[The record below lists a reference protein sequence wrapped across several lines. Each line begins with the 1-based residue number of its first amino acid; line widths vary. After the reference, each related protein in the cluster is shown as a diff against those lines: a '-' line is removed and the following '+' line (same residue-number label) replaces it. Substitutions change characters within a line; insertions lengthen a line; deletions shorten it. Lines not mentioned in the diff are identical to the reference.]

1 MKSARNKTLD
11 LPLEDCGDALGR
23 CLFPK
28 APLTAAE
35 IGDRVICGDFF
46 SVAPLLP
53 DACFDL
59 IVADPPYNRRKEYAG
74 EIFSKKGAA
83 DYAAFTAGWLK
94 EIRRLAKENASV
106 YVCSDWQTG
115 VLLAPLLGEYFTVR
129 SRITWQREK
138 GRGAAKNWKNCLED
152 VWFCTVSD
160 DYYFD
165 LNAVKQVRRV
175 KAPYRA
181 NGQPKDWTQT
191 ENGRVRATCPSNF
204 WDDITVPFWSM
215 AENTAHPAQKPEKLI
230 AKLLLASSAP
240 GSLVFDPF
248 GGSGTTAVTA
258 AKLGRRFTTIEKSEQ
273 YCAWA
278 QLRLE
283 KARED
288 PRIQG
293 FEDGVFTKN

>member
-1 MKSARNKTLD
+1 M
-11 LPLEDCGDALGR
+11 
-23 CLFPK
+23 
-28 APLTAAE
+28 
-35 IGDRVICGDFF
+35 
-46 SVAPLLP
+46 
-53 DACFDL
+53 
-59 IVADPPYNRRKEYAG
+59 
-74 EIFSKKGAA
+74 
-83 DYAAFTAGWLK
+83 
-94 EIRRLAKENASV
+94 
-106 YVCSDWQTG
+106 
-115 VLLAPLLGEYFTVR
+115 
-129 SRITWQREK
+129 
-138 GRGAAKNWKNCLED
+138 
-152 VWFCTVSD
+152 WFCTVSD
-160 DYYFD
+160 HYYFD

-175 KAPYRA
+175 KAPYRE

-258 AKLGRRFTTIEKSEQ
+258 AKLGRRFTMIEKSEQ
-273 YCAWA
+273 YCAWT

-293 FEDGVFTKN
+293 YEDGVFTKN